1 MSTTVYAQA
10 SSLIRTRA
18 ADYLELTKPRITFMV
33 LLTVAA
39 GAALAS
45 TGPLDWIRLC
55 QTLLGTTL
63 VASGASAL
71 NQLFER
77 DSDARMR
84 RTENRPLPAGRLQ
97 PLEVLFFGLTV
108 GIIGSLYLAICG
120 QGLAALVA
128 AFTFLSYV
136 FLYTPLKRITTL
148 NTLVG
153 AVPGA
158 LPPVI
163 GWASVRESF
172 GSEIGVLF
180 LILFLWQVPH
190 FLAIAWMY
198 RQDYDRAGLRML
210 PVIDASGAMTGRQM
224 IAYCLALVAVSLM
237 PLVIGR
243 AGGIYLAGAVV
254 LGAGFLASASAF
266 ALQPGLQRAR
276 GVLRVSLVYLPC
288 LLALLL
294 LDATPR

>member
-45 TGPLDWIRLC
+45 TGPLDWVRLG

-97 PLEVLFFGLTV
+97 PVEVLFFGLTV
-108 GIIGSLYLAICG
+108 GLFGFLYLTLCG

-128 AFTFLSYV
+128 AFTFLAYV

-198 RQDYDRAGLRML
+198 RQDYGRAGLCML
-210 PVIDASGAMTGRQM
+210 PVIDESGAMTGRQM
-224 IAYCLALVAVSLM
+224 VAYCLALVSVSLM

-243 AGGIYLAGAVV
+243 AGGIYLAGAVL
-254 LGAGFLASASAF
+254 LGAAFLASASAF
-266 ALQPGLQRAR
+266 AFRPGLQRAR

-294 LDATPR
+294 LDATPH